1 MNYSF
6 YDENVVKNNEE
17 EAYKTAQIVYEQTSN
32 AQDNIYCIVGVRSR
46 DYNKKEDENDM
57 MDVDGTSVEHQRGN
71 SKMTKIRRNDY
82 KILEPTSNTNSYVI
96 DGLQD
101 NNILIKGKI
110 NHLVIRDC
118 VNSKIYLGQ
127 GVISGID
134 ILYCQG
140 LEIQL
145 KNAVYN
151 YLSIEHCNAISIF
164 GPVNNESLILI
175 IRSLVVNIGSSQTFC
190 NYFDD
195 LMLQDGKWKV
205 YNNKFKSPYL
215 STYNM

>member
-6 YDENVVKNNEE
+6 YDQDVVKNNEE
-17 EAYKTAQIVYEQTSN
+17 EAQKTAQIVYEQTSN
-32 AQDNIYCIVGVRSR
+32 AQDNIYCIVGMRSR
-46 DYNKKEDENDM
+46 DYNRRDDDM
-57 MDVDGTSVEHQRGN
+57 MDTDDNNG
-71 SKMTKIRRNDY
+71 KMTRIRRNDY
-82 KILEPTSNTNSYVI
+82 KILEPLSNTNSYVI

-140 LEIQL
+140 LEIQM

-151 YLSIEHCNAISIF
+151 YLSIEHSNSVSIF

-175 IRSLVVNIGSSQTFC
+175 IRSLVVNIGLNETFS

-195 LMLQDGKWKV
+195 MMLQDGKWKV